1 MGSSRKYW
9 QYARECARWAAQ
21 TKDEEKQ
28 DLFIEMAK
36 AWTNIALVE
45 GRCNEAGSAR
55 TTRGFSHA
63 RRTRTTR
70 CRFALGLISGSGLA
84 AARDAALLLSH
95 RAAPVSLSRNTTLSP
110 GLSGSAS
117 VRTSLT

>member
-45 GRCNEAGSAR
+45 GDVTKLARQELLGDSA
-55 TTRGFSHA
+55 TRA
-63 RRTRTTR
+63 EPEP
-70 CRFALGLISGSGLA
+70 
-84 AARDAALLLSH
+84 RDADLH
-95 RAAPVSLSRNTTLSP
+95 
-110 GLSGSAS
+110 SG
-117 VRTSLT
+117 